1 MKTTR
6 ALFLLLNILLVTT
19 MNTTPLTAE
28 ELAPHLH
35 KATLDN
41 GLTVLV
47 RETPGT
53 RVATVQIWVKAGS
66 VYENTDEAGITHFI
80 EHMIFKGT
88 WRSRCWPRRLC
99 TRCLTRWRWNAR

>member
-1 MKTTR
+1 MKTIR
-6 ALFLLLNILLVTT
+6 NILILNILLVAIMSTS
-19 MNTTPLTAE
+19 PLMAE

-35 KATLDN
+35 KTTLDN

-47 RETPGT
+47 KEMPGT

-88 WRSRCWPRRLC
+88 KKRKAYHSI
-99 TRCLTRWRWNAR
+99 